1 MDEFG
6 EGPPVFEH
14 VTLLL
19 SFVYAVALTHL
30 LSTAT
35 ELLIARRRVRPSGL
49 YAAWLLIALLLLLVN
64 WMAFWGLVALKR
76 WTVPEVIIQFSLAI
90 AQYFT
95 CSAFR
100 IAEAHGD
107 EAIDLSAI
115 YQERR
120 TLIAGAFLALGFLA
134 SFENWWDR
142 NNILGFKA
150 ADWIGEDL
158 AIAPMVVGVM
168 IAGWAR
174 PLWLQ
179 WAAAALM
186 FGSELYFL
194 ATYAIPAT

>member
-1 MDEFG
+1 M
-6 EGPPVFEH
+6 FEH

-35 ELLIARRRVRPSGL
+35 ELLIARQRVRLCGL
-49 YAAWLLIALLLLLVN
+49 YTAWLLIALLMLLVN
-64 WMAFWGLVALKR
+64 WMSFWGLVAIKR
-76 WTVPEVIIQFSLAI
+76 WTVFEVLLQFLLAI
-90 AQYFT
+90 IQYFT

-100 IAEAHGD
+100 IAEARGD
-107 EAIDLSAI
+107 ECIDLRVI

-120 TLIAGAFLALGFLA
+120 TLIAGAFLALGLLA
-134 SFENWWDR
+134 AFQNWWDR
-142 NNILGFKA
+142 NNVFGLKA

-158 AIAPMVVGVM
+158 TVAPMIVGVI

-179 WAAAALM
+179 WVAAATM
-186 FGSELYFL
+186 FASVAYFL
-194 ATYAIPAT
+194 ATYAIPGT